1 MESVFVFKQRQQR
14 FTQEQN
20 DTLSNH
26 LKKDVLNIINV
37 TKFKDNMNSSQ
48 KQLNNDLKEMK
59 KSSVLMLLKLF
70 SLVK

>member
-14 FTQEQN
+14 FTQELN